1 MQRRSVE
8 YYNNFTVTDEVI
20 ARIKNIALLRNDDFD
35 TSGVTRNILGSIESV
50 CFGVYDRELVNI
62 ILGEDWFLIYV
73 SEQDEIIIEA
83 WVYNDSRGEVFIQSM
98 EMYTEFKNVLL
109 ANENKLFN
117 SYMKK
122 TTSYNFFKK
131 MLEKGFLEVFS
142 EETDLA
148 SYTPFSVIEPLLM
161 KYGSVPEFIKL
172 KEDNVDVEPEVDKY
186 LFCDV
191 EFGVT
196 DKFVKKYKK

>member
-1 MQRRSVE
+1 MQQRCIE

-20 ARIKNIALLRNDDFD
+20 ARMKNIALLRNDDRD
-35 TSGVTRNILGSIESV
+35 TSGVVRNIVGSLESV
-50 CFGVYDRELVNI
+50 CCGVYDSELVNI
-62 ILGEDWFLIYV
+62 ILGEDWFLVYV
-73 SEQDEIIIEA
+73 SDSEEVIIEA
-83 WVYNDSRGEVFIQSM
+83 WVSNDSRGEVFIQAM
-98 EMYTEFKNVLL
+98 EMCREFKNVLL

-142 EETDLA
+142 EEMDLA

-161 KYGSVPEFIKL
+161 KYGSVPEFIRL
-172 KEDNVDVEPEVDKY
+172 KEDNTDIEPEVDKF

>member
-83 WVYNDSRGEVFIQSM
+83 WVSNDSRGEVFILSM

>member
-1 MQRRSVE
+1 M
-8 YYNNFTVTDEVI
+8 
-20 ARIKNIALLRNDDFD
+20 KNIALLRNDDRD
-35 TSGVTRNILGSIESV
+35 TSGVVRNIVGSLESV
-50 CFGVYDRELVNI
+50 CCGVYDSELVNI
-62 ILGEDWFLIYV
+62 ILGEDWFLVYV
-73 SEQDEIIIEA
+73 SDSEEVIIEA
-83 WVYNDSRGEVFIQSM
+83 WVSNDSRGEVFIQAM
-98 EMYTEFKNVLL
+98 EMCREFKNVLL

-142 EETDLA
+142 EEMDLA

-161 KYGSVPEFIKL
+161 KYGSVPEFIRL
-172 KEDNVDVEPEVDKY
+172 KEDNTDIEPEVDKF

>member
-1 MQRRSVE
+1 MQQRCIE

-50 CFGVYDRELVNI
+50 CSGVYDSELVNI

-83 WVYNDSRGEVFIQSM
+83 WVSNDSRGEVFIQSM

>member
-1 MQRRSVE
+1 MQQRCIE

-20 ARIKNIALLRNDDFD
+20 DRMKNIVLLRNDDRD
-35 TSGVTRNILGSIESV
+35 TSGVTRNIIGSLESV
-50 CFGVYDRELVNI
+50 CCGVYDSELVNI
-62 ILGEDWFLIYV
+62 VLGEDWFLIYV
-73 SEQDEIIIEA
+73 SDSEEIIIEA
-83 WVYNDSRGEVFIQSM
+83 WVSNDSRGEVFIQTM

-142 EETDLA
+142 EEMDLA

-161 KYGSVPEFIKL
+161 KYGSVPEFIRL
-172 KEDNVDVEPEVDKY
+172 KEDYVDVEPEVDKY

>member
-1 MQRRSVE
+1 MQQRCIE

-20 ARIKNIALLRNDDFD
+20 DRMKNIVLLRNDDRD
-35 TSGVTRNILGSIESV
+35 TSGVTRNIIGSLESV
-50 CFGVYDRELVNI
+50 CCGVYDSELVNI
-62 ILGEDWFLIYV
+62 VLGEDWFLIYV
-73 SEQDEIIIEA
+73 SDSEEIIIEA
-83 WVYNDSRGEVFIQSM
+83 WVSNDSREEIFIQAM

-122 TTSYNFFKK
+122 TTSYNFFRK
-131 MLEKGFLEVFS
+131 MLENGFLEVFS
-142 EETDLA
+142 EEMDLA

-172 KEDNVDVEPEVDKY
+172 KEDNTDVEPEVDKY

>member
-50 CFGVYDRELVNI
+50 CFGGYDSELVNI

-73 SEQDEIIIEA
+73 SDQDEIIIEA
-83 WVYNDSRGEVFIQSM
+83 WVSNDSRGEVFIQSM

-161 KYGSVPEFIKL
+161 KYGSVPEFIRL